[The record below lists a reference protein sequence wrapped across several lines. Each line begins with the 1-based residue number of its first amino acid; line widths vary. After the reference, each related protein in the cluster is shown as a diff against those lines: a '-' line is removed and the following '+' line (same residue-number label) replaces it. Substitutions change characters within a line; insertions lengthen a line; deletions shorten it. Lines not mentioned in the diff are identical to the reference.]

1 MYYLEQ
7 DILIIIIISVFFG
20 GIIKG
25 TVGIGMSMFS
35 VPIIAFFIPPTT
47 SIMLLCCPVLITN
60 VLQMQFLKGIG
71 SYRFLPMFIFLVL
84 GLIVGGKLI
93 LEIDYSTISQI
104 MASLIIMS
112 VTINFFR
119 LNFIKIKPIFEKKI
133 TIILGFFSGIIGG
146 LSSMYAPLIIAYLVS
161 VDLEKEFFIRT
172 VATMYFIGSIILY
185 PFFIYN
191 GLGTMVDLL
200 ISSLLMIPAL
210 IGQYL
215 GTKVRYKISN
225 EIFRKITFLILFFI
239 GISLLLKNI

>member
-7 DILIIIIISVFFG
+7 DILIIIITSVFFG

-93 LEIDYSTISQI
+93 LEIDYSSISQI

-112 VTINFFR
+112 VTINFFG

-133 TIILGFFSGIIGG
+133 TIVLGFFSGIIGG

>member
-7 DILIIIIISVFFG
+7 DILIIIITSVFFG

-93 LEIDYSTISQI
+93 LEIDYSSISQI

-112 VTINFFR
+112 VTINFFG

-172 VATMYFIGSIILY
+172 VATMYFIGSLILY

-191 GLGTMVDLL
+191 DLGTMVDLL
-200 ISSLLMIPAL
+200 LSLLLIIPAL

-215 GTKVRYKISN
+215 GTKMRHRISN
-225 EIFRKITFLILFFI
+225 EVFRKVTFLILFII

>member
-1 MYYLEQ
+1 MYYLEP
-7 DILIIIIISVFFG
+7 DILIIIIISIFLG

-25 TVGIGMSMFS
+25 AVGIGMSMFS

-60 VLQMQFLKGIG
+60 ILQIQFRKGIG
-71 SYRFLPMFIFLVL
+71 SYRFLAMFISLVI
-84 GLIVGGKLI
+84 GLIIGGKLI
-93 LEIDYSTISQI
+93 LEIDFSTISQI
-104 MASLIIMS
+104 MASLIIVS
-112 VTINFFR
+112 VTINF
-119 LNFIKIKPIFEKKI
+119 LGINFIKIKPVLEKKV

-161 VDLEKEFFIRT
+161 VNLEKEFFIRT
-172 VATMYFIGSIILY
+172 VATMYFIGSLILY

-191 GLGTMVDLL
+191 DLGTMVDLL
-200 ISSLLMIPAL
+200 ISLLLIIPAL

-215 GTKVRYKISN
+215 GTKIRHRISDN
-225 EIFRKITFLILFFI
+225 FFRKGTFLILFII

>member
-119 LNFIKIKPIFEKKI
+119 LNFIKIKPIFEKK
-133 TIILGFFSGIIGG
+133 L
-146 LSSMYAPLIIAYLVS
+146 
-161 VDLEKEFFIRT
+161 
-172 VATMYFIGSIILY
+172 
-185 PFFIYN
+185 
-191 GLGTMVDLL
+191 
-200 ISSLLMIPAL
+200 
-210 IGQYL
+210 Q
-215 GTKVRYKISN
+215 
-225 EIFRKITFLILFFI
+225 
-239 GISLLLKNI
+239 

>member
-1 MYYLEQ
+1 MYYLEP
-7 DILIIIIISVFFG
+7 DILIIIIISVFLG

-25 TVGIGMSMFS
+25 AVGIGMSMFS

-60 VLQMQFLKGIG
+60 ILQIQFRKGIG
-71 SYRFLPMFIFLVL
+71 SYRFLAMFISLVI
-84 GLIVGGKLI
+84 GLIIGGKLI
-93 LEIDYSTISQI
+93 LEIDFSTISQI
-104 MASLIIMS
+104 MASLIIVS
-112 VTINFFR
+112 VTINF
-119 LNFIKIKPIFEKKI
+119 LGINFIKIKPVLEKKV

-161 VDLEKEFFIRT
+161 VNLEKEFFIRT
-172 VATMYFIGSIILY
+172 VATMYFIGSLILY

-191 GLGTMVDLL
+191 DLGTMVDLL
-200 ISSLLMIPAL
+200 ISLLLIIPAL

-215 GTKVRYKISN
+215 GTKIRHRISDN
-225 EIFRKITFLILFFI
+225 FFRKGTFLILFII

>member
-112 VTINFFR
+112 VTINFFG

-133 TIILGFFSGIIGG
+133 TIVLGFFSGIIGG